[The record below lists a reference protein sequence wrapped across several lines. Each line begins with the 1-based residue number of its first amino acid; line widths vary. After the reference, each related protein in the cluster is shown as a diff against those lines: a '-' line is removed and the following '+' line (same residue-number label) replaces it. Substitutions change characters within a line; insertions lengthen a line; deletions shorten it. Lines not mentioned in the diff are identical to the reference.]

1 MGVDT
6 EDVLIDYCNEYGISA
21 TASYYIGKIGVANS
35 LKNGRPAIIFGLL
48 TSTPSA
54 ASLSSKAT
62 TGKVEHAVTVY
73 GTKGNYFICH
83 YGWSEYSHVLLD
95 AGLIGSC
102 TLFQLN

>member
-21 TASYYIGKIGVANS
+21 TA
-35 LKNGRPAIIFGLL
+35 
-48 TSTPSA
+48 SA